1 MSETSYNS
9 YNLDHLGLIS
19 TMVDE
24 LGLEEL
30 VDTIIPQYQKYPF
43 FEDEQEIS
51 LPNQTTIN
59 ALQAAENGD
68 YETVTLDS
76 LRQQWD
82 DL

>member
-1 MSETSYNS
+1 MYTTISGSYENGRVILHELPPSEKTMKV
-9 YNLDHLGLIS
+9 LI
-19 TMVDE
+19 T
-24 LGLEEL
+24 
-30 VDTIIPQYQKYPF
+30 F

-51 LPNQTTIN
+51 HPNQTTIN